1 MGININ
7 NKKAITFCDSHEKY
21 VNTSINSNPSVSS
34 LKQSYPPLLVHS
46 IFKRV
51 HSNDRRDGNPL
62 IYALKNID
70 YYNISN
76 EELIN
81 FKPNFESILDKL
93 KNNKKFKGNVILTL
107 PSSSKVVE
115 YFARRVGRKIS
126 LNVQYDAFIK
136 CTNGEVLDNFNHNIV
151 RKQDEN
157 DVRGAL
163 YTLNKKNPD
172 LPFQIKNIENNIRFY
187 FQPFKLNLNNNY
199 NEYGIIL
206 IDDILSTG
214 SSLLCAEQLLKN
226 KCQSIMAL
234 TLLGSLR

>member
-1 MGININ
+1 MGINIS
-7 NKKAITFCDSHEKY
+7 NKKVITFCDSHEKY
-21 VNTSINSNPSVSS
+21 VNTSVNSNPSLSL
-34 LKQSYPPLLVHS
+34 LKQCSPPLLVHS

-51 HSNDRRDGNPL
+51 QSNDRRDGNPL

-70 YYNISN
+70 NYSISN
-76 EELIN
+76 EELIK
-81 FKPNFESILDKL
+81 FKPNFVSVLDKL
-93 KNNKKFKGNVILTL
+93 KNNKKFKGDVILTL
-107 PSSSKVVE
+107 PSSSKVVQ
-115 YFARRVGRKIS
+115 YFAKRVGRTLS
-126 LNVQYDAFIK
+126 LNVQYDAFVK
-136 CTNGEVLDNFNHNIV
+136 CTNGEVFDNFNHNIV

-172 LPFQIKNIENNIRFY
+172 LPFQIKNIENSIRSY
-187 FQPFKLNLNNNY
+187 FQPFKLNQNNNY
-199 NEYGIIL
+199 NQYNIIL